1 MDTGLE
7 SAMQQI
13 IHRVSPGGATKLHT
27 PGAKSAIIPD
37 CLVTSLAGAVAKYC
51 DEHVCVSVCLST
63 SLSPERHA
71 QSLPTF
77 LCMLPMA
84 VARSS
89 SVSVMKSQGEGAF
102 LSDFLPH

>member
-1 MDTGLE
+1 MCYVWPWLGPPLTTVQYVVYFPFVDDVTFSHNRPNMDTGLE

-63 SLSPERHA
+63 SLSPE
-71 QSLPTF
+71 
-77 LCMLPMA
+77 
-84 VARSS
+84 
-89 SVSVMKSQGEGAF
+89 
-102 LSDFLPH
+102 

>member
-1 MDTGLE
+1 
-7 SAMQQI
+7 MQKI

-37 CLVTSLAGAVAKYC
+37 CLVTSLVMST
-51 DEHVCVSVCLST
+51 SVCLSV
-63 SLSPERHA
+63 SPQA
-71 QSLPTF
+71 CLQSDMRNLYQPF
-77 LCMLPMA
+77 CAMCMLPMA

-89 SVSVMKSQGEGAF
+89 TVSVMKSQGEGAF